1 MNLSILSKSGFSLDR
16 LAGFCAVAGA
26 GSIVGAARGDAVRQ
40 SLLSRQIRELE
51 EFFGTELVRRQGRG
65 LVLTAAGEELAALG
79 RSQITALGDFAA
91 SCQNA
96 PIRVSVA
103 ASESLLQ
110 WLILPRLPA
119 LRKAAPSA
127 VFVMHHEDNS
137 AIAARVQEGIH
148 DFGLVRRKVDRGEAG
163 AAELGVL
170 QEILIAPRALLPR
183 PDLTLI
189 EALTTL
195 PMAIPLA
202 GTLRSAVDAYLNR
215 QSKPPHAGM
224 RLALECTSYLHASA
238 ALKSGDCAAILP
250 GLALPEFPE
259 QLYCHWSLAP
269 LKLERHPVS
278 LIWNQ
283 RNAAV
288 RPILAQLAQAMS
300 RLLKFKSK
308 EA

>member
-1 MNLSILSKSGFSLDR
+1 MNSSVLSKSGFSLDR
-16 LAGFCAVAGA
+16 LAGFCTVANA

-79 RSQITALGDFAA
+79 RSQIAALGDFAA

-110 WLILPRLPA
+110 WLILPRLQA

-148 DFGLVRRKVDRGEAG
+148 DFGLVRRKVDRGEPG
-163 AAELGVL
+163 IVELGNF
-170 QEILIAPRALLPR
+170 QEVLIAPKALLPR
-183 PDLTLI
+183 ADLSLP
-189 EALTTL
+189 EALRSL
-195 PMAIPLA
+195 PLA
-202 GTLRSAVDAYLNR
+202 VPVGGALRTAVDAYAG
-215 QSKPPHAGM
+215 KHAPKSG
-224 RLALECTSYLHASA
+224 AAIHPAVECTSYLHASA
-238 ALKSGDCAAILP
+238 ALKSGACAAVLP
-250 GLALPEFPE
+250 GLALSEFQE
-259 QLYCHWSLAP
+259 DLYVRWSLAP

-288 RPILAQLAQAMS
+288 RPVLAQLAQAIG
-300 RLLKFKSK
+300 RLLRF
-308 EA
+308 

>member
-65 LVLTAAGEELAALG
+65 LVLTDAGAELAALG
-79 RSQITALGDFAA
+79 RSQITALGDFA
-91 SCQNA
+91 SNCQNA
-96 PIRVSVA
+96 PIRISLA

-110 WLILPRLPA
+110 WLVLPRLTA
-119 LRKAAPSA
+119 LRKAAA
-127 VFVMHHEDNS
+127 GAIFVLHHEDNT
-137 AIAARVQEGIH
+137 AIAARVQEGLY
-148 DFGLVRRKVDRGEAG
+148 DFGLIRRKVARGEPG

-170 QEILIAPRALLPR
+170 QEILIAPRTLLHR
-183 PDLTLI
+183 NDLTLM

-202 GTLRSAVDAYLNR
+202 GTLRSAVDAYLSR
-215 QSKPPHAGM
+215 QSKPPRHGM
-224 RLALECTSYLHASA
+224 HLALECTSYLHAST
-238 ALKSGDCAAILP
+238 ALKTGDCAAILP
-250 GLALPEFPE
+250 GLALREFPE
-259 QLYCHWSLAP
+259 ELYQHWSLAP

-288 RPILAQLAQAMS
+288 RLVVAQLAQAMS
-300 RLLKFKSK
+300 RSLRF
-308 EA
+308 

>member
-1 MNLSILSKSGFSLDR
+1 MNLAILSKSGFSLDR
-16 LAGFCAVAGA
+16 LAGFCAVASA
-26 GSIVGAARGDAVRQ
+26 GSIVGAARGDTVRQ

-65 LVLTAAGEELAALG
+65 LVLTAAGVELAALG

-91 SCQNA
+91 SCQDA
-96 PIRVSVA
+96 PVRISLA

-110 WLILPRLPA
+110 WLVLPRLTA
-119 LRKAAPSA
+119 LRKAASGA
-127 VFVMHHEDNS
+127 IFVLHHEDNT
-137 AIAARVQEGIH
+137 AIAARVSEGIH
-148 DFGLVRRKVDRGEAG
+148 DFGLIRRKVTRGEPG

-170 QEILIAPRALLPR
+170 QEILIAPRSLLPR
-183 PDLTLI
+183 PDLTLN
-189 EALTTL
+189 EALFTL

-202 GTLRSAVDAYLNR
+202 GTLRSALDAYLNR
-215 QSKPPHAGM
+215 QSKPPRHGM
-224 RLALECTSYLHASA
+224 NLALECTSYLHSSA
-238 ALKSGDCAAILP
+238 ALRTGDCAAILP

-259 QLYCHWSLAP
+259 EHYCHWSLAP

-288 RPILAQLAQAMS
+288 RPILNQLSQAIS
-300 RLLKFKSK
+300 RLLRF
-308 EA
+308 

>member
-16 LAGFCAVAGA
+16 LAGFCAVASA

-51 EFFGTELVRRQGRG
+51 EFFGAELVRRQGRG

-79 RSQITALGDFAA
+79 RGQITALGDFAA

-103 ASESLLQ
+103 SSESLLQ

-119 LRKAAPSA
+119 LRKAVSNA
-127 VFVMHHEDNS
+127 VFVLHHEDNA

-148 DFGLVRRKVDRGEAG
+148 DFGLVRRKVSHGEAG
-163 AAELGVL
+163 IAELGNL
-170 QEILIAPRALLPR
+170 QEVLIAPKALLPR
-183 PDLTLI
+183 AELNLS
-189 EALTTL
+189 EALRS
-195 PMAIPLA
+195 IPLA
-202 GTLRSAVDAYLNR
+202 VPVGGALRTALNAYAGKHAPKTGVGLHPAV
-215 QSKPPHAGM
+215 
-224 RLALECTSYLHASA
+224 ECTSYLHASA
-238 ALKSGDCAAILP
+238 ALKSGACAAILP
-250 GLALPEFPE
+250 SLALSEFPE
-259 QLYCHWSLAP
+259 ELHSTWSLAP

-288 RPILAQLAQAMS
+288 RPVLTQLAQAMS
-300 RLLKFKSK
+300 RLLRF
-308 EA
+308 

>member
-16 LAGFCAVAGA
+16 LAGFCAVASA

-65 LVLTAAGEELAALG
+65 LVLTAAGVELAALG
-79 RSQITALGDFAA
+79 RNQITALGDFAA
-91 SCQNA
+91 SCQDA
-96 PIRVSVA
+96 PIRISLA

-110 WLILPRLPA
+110 WLVLPRLTA
-119 LRKAAPSA
+119 LRKAASGA
-127 VFVMHHEDNS
+127 IFVLHHEDNT
-137 AIAARVQEGIH
+137 AIAARVSEGIH
-148 DFGLVRRKVDRGEAG
+148 DFGLIRRKVARGERG

-183 PDLTLI
+183 PDLTLN
-189 EALTTL
+189 EALFTL

-202 GTLRSAVDAYLNR
+202 GTLRSAVDAYLSR
-215 QSKPPHAGM
+215 QSKPPRHGM
-224 RLALECTSYLHASA
+224 HLALECTSYLHSSA
-238 ALKSGDCAAILP
+238 ALRTGGCAAILP
-250 GLALPEFPE
+250 GLALTEFPE
-259 QLYCHWSLAP
+259 LHYSHWSLAP
-269 LKLERHPVS
+269 LKLDRHPVS

-288 RPILAQLAQAMS
+288 RPVLSRLSEAMS
-300 RLLKFKSK
+300 QILVF
-308 EA
+308 